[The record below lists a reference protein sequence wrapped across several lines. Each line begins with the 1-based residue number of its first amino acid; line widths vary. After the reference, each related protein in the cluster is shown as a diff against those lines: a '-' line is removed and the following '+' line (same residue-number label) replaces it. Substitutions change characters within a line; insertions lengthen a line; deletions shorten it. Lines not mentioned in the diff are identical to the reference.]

1 LPYFPVYDATPAVV
15 QQIIGEC
22 YGFEYYLIAKNLS
35 WLLCENHHDMVI
47 AVGGVRQRLEE
58 SGA

>member
-1 LPYFPVYDATPAVV
+1 VYDATPAVV